1 MIVADASVVVELLL
15 RRDIVTPLRARLD
28 GEAVHAPMVIE
39 VETLHALRRA
49 SLTGVV
55 SDDRAALARADFA
68 ATPLVLY
75 PHRPLMER
83 IWTLRHTHTAY
94 DASYVALA
102 ELLPAPLVTCDA
114 GLARSG
120 GHDAVIELFVPER

>member
-15 RRDIVTPLRARLD
+15 QRDIVPSLRARLD
-28 GEAVHAPMVIE
+28 GEAVHAPTVIE

-49 SLTGVV
+49 SLAGVV
-55 SDDRAALARADFA
+55 SEDRAALARGVFA
-68 ATPLVLY
+68 SMPLVLY

-83 IWTLRHTHTAY
+83 MWSLRHTHTAY

-114 GLARSG
+114 RLARST
-120 GHDAVIELFVPER
+120 GHDAVIELVGPGG

>member
-28 GEAVHAPMVIE
+28 GEIVHAPTVIE
-39 VETLHALRRA
+39 VETLHALRPT
-49 SLTGVV
+49 SLTGAL
-55 SDDRAALARADFA
+55 SDDRATLARGAFA
-68 ATPLVLY
+68 SMPLVLY

-83 IWTLRHTHTAY
+83 IWALRHTHSAY

-114 GLARSG
+114 RLARSG
-120 GHDAVIELFVPER
+120 GHDAVIELFVPDR